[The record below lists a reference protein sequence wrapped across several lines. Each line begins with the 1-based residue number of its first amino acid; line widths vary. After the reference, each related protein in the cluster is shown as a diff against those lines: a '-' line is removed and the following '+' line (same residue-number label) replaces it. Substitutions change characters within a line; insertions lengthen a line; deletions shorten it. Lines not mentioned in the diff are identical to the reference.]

1 MINWKNW
8 LPIKQP
14 KGLKLAEFKTLS
26 NHDGKIKSLPLYP
39 KYYISLLQRDGD
51 KAIPTVKIGEHV
63 NQGDIIGRPTS
74 NLALHR
80 HAPTSGEVTAIIE
93 IIESHPS
100 AVVTQAI
107 EITADG
113 LETITQQFPPIKD
126 YQQTDKQLLLKRI
139 FEAGIAGMGGAG
151 FPTEKKLNLKQP
163 VETLIINGAECEP
176 YITCDDLLMR
186 HHAQEILQ
194 GAQIFATI
202 LGAKQILVGIED
214 NKPEAIALMIQAA
227 QALVQ
232 PIPIS
237 VEPMPTRYP
246 MGSRYQ
252 IAHYLLGKKP
262 DIRKRSYESGFVC
275 HNVATAKATY
285 DAIVLGKPLTER
297 LVTFSGDAVKKPG
310 VYLTK
315 VGTDIA
321 NISQTI
327 GLEKHCQEVI
337 FGGTMMG
344 FNLPTNAKKPIVIK
358 RETTSVLGFTTPWQ
372 KTVTQE
378 QACIRCGHCALACP
392 MDLLPQQLQFYGK
405 SQAYEQAENYRLFD
419 CIECGL
425 CTYVCP
431 SDIPLVQIFQHSKGQ
446 LLSEREKKQASEQAR
461 LRFEARN
468 QRLEKEKAER
478 AQRSAARRAKL
489 KKAAATT
496 ASQSTEKTSDK
507 HDLIAAALARTQA
520 RKKQQAAPQ
529 PLPTEKHNEPS

>member
-8 LPIKQP
+8 LTSSRP
-14 KGLKLAEFKTLS
+14 KGVKLTDYKSLS
-26 NHDGKIKSLPLYP
+26 NHDGKIKSLPLYN
-39 KYYISLLQRDGD
+39 KYYISLLQRDGE
-51 KAIPTVKIGEHV
+51 KAIPTVKIGDHV

-80 HAPTSGEVTAIIE
+80 HAPTSGEVTAIVE

-100 AVVTQAI
+100 AVITQAI

-113 LETITQQFPPIKD
+113 KETATQQFPPIKN
-126 YQQTDKQLLLKRI
+126 YQQTEKQLLLKRI

-151 FPTEKKLNLKQP
+151 FPTEKKLNLKYP

-186 HHAQEILQ
+186 HQATEILS

-214 NKPEAIALMIQAA
+214 NKPEAIAQMNRAA
-227 QALVQ
+227 QALKQ
-232 PIPIS
+232 PIPIT
-237 VEPMPTRYP
+237 VVTMPTRYP

-275 HNVATAKATY
+275 HNVATAKAAY
-285 DAIVLGKPLTER
+285 DAIVLGRPLTER
-297 LVTFSGDAVKKPG
+297 LVTFSGDAIKKPG

-315 VGTDIA
+315 VGTNIA
-321 NISQTI
+321 DISQTI
-327 GLEKHCQEVI
+327 ALDHQCQTVI

-344 FNLPTNAKKPIVIK
+344 FSLPAQAPKPIAIK
-358 RETTSVLGFTTPWQ
+358 RETTSVLGFDTPWQ
-372 KTVTQE
+372 KTPTKE

-405 SQAYEQAENYRLFD
+405 RAAYEQAEKHRLFD

-446 LLSEREKKQASEQAR
+446 VLTEREKKRASEQAR

-489 KKAAATT
+489 KKAA
-496 ASQSTEKTSDK
+496 SNPSSNDK
-507 HDLIAAALARTQA
+507 APDKQDLIAAALARTQA
-520 RKKQQAAPQ
+520 RKKQQSAPQ
-529 PLPTEKHNEPS
+529 PPPAEKHNEPS